1 MVSLFFRG
9 CWETLS
15 FLTLKFSM
23 EELANQWTNF
33 SLSEKEIVGFTLSKE
48 QRSGEFLLATQ
59 FLTPR
64 FLNME
69 AMA

>member
-1 MVSLFFRG
+1 
-9 CWETLS
+9 
-15 FLTLKFSM
+15 M

-33 SLSEKEIVGFTLSKE
+33 SLLEKETVGFTLSKE
-48 QRSGEFLLATQ
+48 QRTGEFLLATQ

-69 AMA
+69 AMVRTFKQFWRSTNGFTI